1 MADGRFVGDPDVL
14 IPKGNEMKGLSTG
27 FNDEIK
33 KVYDTVEQIATSEYL
48 SPEAKAIKEE
58 IDKYKADLLEMGKTM
73 GEYGQ
78 FSEDAGNDIIKN
90 QNGIIDEIK

>member
-14 IPKGNEMKGLSTG
+14 IPKGNEMKGMSAG
-27 FNDEIK
+27 FNEEIE
-33 KVYDTVEQIATSEYL
+33 KVYNTIEQMVATEYL

-58 IDKYKADLLEMGKTM
+58 IDKYKADLLDMGKTM

-78 FSEDAGNDIIKN
+78 FADDAGQDIIKN